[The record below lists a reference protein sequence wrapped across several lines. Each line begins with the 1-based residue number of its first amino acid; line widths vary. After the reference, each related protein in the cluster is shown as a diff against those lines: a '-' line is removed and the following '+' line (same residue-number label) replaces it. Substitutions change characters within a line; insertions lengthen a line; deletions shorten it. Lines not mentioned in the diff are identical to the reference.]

1 MSLRSIGKVTIVIYS
16 KTNCPFCVKAK
27 QLLKEK
33 NIDYREKNI
42 KDPEVRQELLV
53 IYPEAKTVP
62 QIFIDSQHIGGYQEL
77 VKYLEKQH

>member
-1 MSLRSIGKVTIVIYS
+1 MYYIYT